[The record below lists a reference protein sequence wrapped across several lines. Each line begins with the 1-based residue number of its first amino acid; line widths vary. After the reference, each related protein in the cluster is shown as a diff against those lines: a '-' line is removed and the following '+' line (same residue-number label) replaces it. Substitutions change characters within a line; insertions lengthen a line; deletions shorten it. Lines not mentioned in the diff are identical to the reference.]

1 MIDKEILEKTFKQIT
16 EGNAEKLIT
25 GFNGLDSVLYGVEKG
40 SLITIG
46 GRPSIGKTAFMTS
59 ILYNFLKQDK
69 KCLLFSLEMS
79 ISRYLKRL
87 IAQVG
92 EIELCS
98 LNNNEFLDDRKKE
111 KIKTALEII
120 SCFDLTIFD
129 DTYNIDEIRNKIE
142 TEKPEYVFIDYLQ
155 LLETPRKKQ
164 RSEAIT
170 NIMLDLKQTA
180 KENNCI
186 IFISSQLS
194 RALESR
200 CLESRCDKRPM
211 LSDLRESGDIENV
224 SDVVMFIYRDEY
236 YKAYV
241 DEDYVL
247 NKGEAD
253 IIVAKNK
260 MGAVATIRLLFRSPI
275 AKFLEPIHYDVF

>member
-1 MIDKEILEKTFKQIT
+1 MIDKEILDKTFKQIT
-16 EGNAEKLIT
+16 EENRNALAT
-25 GFNGLDSVLYGVEKG
+25 GFQDLDILLSGVEKG
-40 SLITIG
+40 NLIVIG
-46 GRPSIGKTAFMTS
+46 GRPAMGKTAFMTS
-59 ILYNFLKQDK
+59 ILYNLLKSDK
-69 KCLLFSLEMS
+69 KCIVFSLEMS
-79 ISRYLKRL
+79 INQYLKRL

-92 EIELCS
+92 EIDLFS
-98 LNNNEFLDDRKKE
+98 LNNNELLNDRKNE
-111 KIKTALEII
+111 EIKTALDII
-120 SCFDLTIFD
+120 SSFDLTVFD
-129 DTYNIDEIRNKIE
+129 DKYKIDEIRNKIE

-200 CLESRCDKRPM
+200 CDKHPM
-211 LSDLRESGDIENV
+211 LSDLRESGDIENI
-224 SDVVMFIYRDEY
+224 SDVVMFIYREEY
-236 YKAYV
+236 YKCSF
-241 DEDYVL
+241 DEEDYAL
-247 NKGEAD
+247 NKGKAE

-260 MGAVATIRLLFRSPI
+260 MGAVCTIELLFRSPI
-275 AKFLEPIHYDVF
+275 AKFLEPVHYDVF

>member
-87 IAQVG
+87 ITQVG

-111 KIKTALEII
+111 KIKTALDII
-120 SCFDLTIFD
+120 SSFDLSIFD
-129 DTYNIDEIRNKIE
+129 DTYKLDEIRNKIE
-142 TEKPEYVFIDYLQ
+142 AEKPEYVFIDYLQ
-155 LLETPRKKQ
+155 LLDTPRKKQ

-194 RALESR
+194 RALETR
-200 CLESRCDKRPM
+200 YDKHPM
-211 LSDLRESGDIENV
+211 LSDLRESGDIENI
-224 SDVVMFIYRDEY
+224 SDVVLLIYRDEY
-236 YKAYV
+236 YKACV
-241 DEDYVL
+241 DDEDYAL
-247 NKGEAD
+247 NKGKAE
-253 IIVAKNK
+253 IIIAKNK
-260 MGAVATIRLLFRSPI
+260 MGAVCTIELLFRSPI
-275 AKFLEPIHYDVF
+275 AKFLEPVHYDVF

>member
-1 MIDKEILEKTFKQIT
+1 MIDKEILDKTFKQIT
-16 EGNAEKLIT
+16 EENRNALAT
-25 GFNGLDSVLYGVEKG
+25 GFQDLDILLSGVEKG
-40 SLITIG
+40 NLIVIG
-46 GRPSIGKTAFMTS
+46 GRPAMGKTAFMTS
-59 ILYNFLKQDK
+59 ILYNLLKSDK
-69 KCLLFSLEMS
+69 KCIVFSLEMS
-79 ISRYLKRL
+79 INQYLKRL

-92 EIELCS
+92 EIDLFS
-98 LNNNEFLDDRKKE
+98 LNNNELLNDRKNE
-111 KIKTALEII
+111 EIKTALDII
-120 SCFDLTIFD
+120 SSFDLTVFD
-129 DTYNIDEIRNKIE
+129 DKYKIDEIRNKIE

-194 RALESR
+194 RALETR
-200 CLESRCDKRPM
+200 YDKRPM
-211 LSDLRESGDIENV
+211 LSDLRESGDIENI
-224 SDVVMFIYRDEY
+224 SDVVLLIYRNEY
-236 YKAYV
+236 YKCYAD
-241 DEDYVL
+241 DEDYAL
-247 NKGEAD
+247 NKGKAE

-260 MGAVATIRLLFRSPI
+260 MGAIAIIELLFRSPI

>member
-1 MIDKEILEKTFKQIT
+1 MIDKEILDKTFKQIT
-16 EGNAEKLIT
+16 EGNAERFIT
-25 GFNGLDSVLYGVEKG
+25 GFNYLDAVLSGVEKG
-40 SLITIG
+40 NLIVIG
-46 GRPSIGKTAFMTS
+46 GRPAMGKTAFMTS
-59 ILYNFLKQDK
+59 ILYNLLKSDK
-69 KCLLFSLEMS
+69 KCLVFSLEMS
-79 ISRYLKRL
+79 INQYLKRL

-92 EIELCS
+92 EIELFS
-98 LNNNEFLDDRKKE
+98 LNNNRVLDDKNKNE
-111 KIKTALEII
+111 IKTALEII

-194 RALESR
+194 RALETR
-200 CLESRCDKRPM
+200 YDKRPM
-211 LSDLRESGDIENV
+211 LSDLRESGDIENI
-224 SDVVMFIYRDEY
+224 SDVVLLIYRDEY
-236 YKAYV
+236 YQACV
-241 DEDYVL
+241 DDEDYAL
-247 NKGEAD
+247 NKGKAE

-260 MGAVATIRLLFRSPI
+260 MGTTAIIELLFRSPI

>member
-25 GFNGLDSVLYGVEKG
+25 GFNDLDSVLYGVEKG

-98 LNNNEFLDDRKKE
+98 LNNNEFLNDRKKE
-111 KIKTALEII
+111 KIKTALDII
-120 SCFDLTIFD
+120 SSFDLSIFD
-129 DTYNIDEIRNKIE
+129 DTYKLDEIRNKIE

-155 LLETPRKKQ
+155 LLEAPRKKQ

-170 NIMLDLKQTA
+170 NIMLDLKQAA

-186 IFISSQLS
+186 IFINSQLS
-194 RALESR
+194 RALENR
-200 CLESRCDKRPM
+200 YDKRPM
-211 LSDLRESGDIENV
+211 LSDLRESGDIENI

-241 DEDYVL
+241 DDEDYAL
-247 NKGEAD
+247 NKGKAE
-253 IIVAKNK
+253 IIIAKNK
-260 MGAVATIRLLFRSPI
+260 MGAVCTIELLFRSPI

>member
-1 MIDKEILEKTFKQIT
+1 MIDKKILEKTFKQIT
-16 EGNAEKLIT
+16 EANAEKLIT
-25 GFNGLDSVLYGVEKG
+25 GFNDLDSVLYGVEKG

-59 ILYNFLKQDK
+59 VLYNFLKQDK
-69 KCLLFSLEMS
+69 KCLLFSLEMGVS
-79 ISRYLKRL
+79 QYLKRL

-111 KIKTALEII
+111 EIKTALDII
-120 SCFDLTIFD
+120 SSFDLSIFD
-129 DTYNIDEIRNKIE
+129 DTYKLYEIRNKIE

-155 LLETPRKKQ
+155 LLDTPRKKQ

-186 IFISSQLS
+186 IFINSQLS
-194 RALESR
+194 RALETR
-200 CLESRCDKRPM
+200 YDKRPM
-211 LSDLRESGDIENV
+211 LSDLRESGDIENI
-224 SDVVMFIYRDEY
+224 SDVVLLIYRDEY

-241 DEDYVL
+241 DDEDYAL
-247 NKGEAD
+247 NKGKAE
-253 IIVAKNK
+253 IIIAKNK
-260 MGAVATIRLLFRSPI
+260 MGAICTIELLFRSPI

>member
-25 GFNGLDSVLYGVEKG
+25 GFNDLDSVLYGVEKG

-170 NIMLDLKQTA
+170 NIMLDLKQAA

-186 IFISSQLS
+186 IFINSQLS
-194 RALESR
+194 RALENR
-200 CLESRCDKRPM
+200 YDKRPM
-211 LSDLRESGDIENV
+211 LSDLRESGDIENI

-241 DEDYVL
+241 DDEDYAL
-247 NKGEAD
+247 NKGKAE
-253 IIVAKNK
+253 IIIAKNK
-260 MGAVATIRLLFRSPI
+260 MGAVCTIELLFRSPI
-275 AKFLEPIHYDVF
+275 AKFLEPVHYDVF

>member
-1 MIDKEILEKTFKQIT
+1 MIDKEILENTFKQIT
-16 EGNAEKLIT
+16 ESKTERLIT
-25 GFNGLDSVLYGVEKG
+25 GFNDLDTVLSGVEKG
-40 SLITIG
+40 NLIVIG
-46 GRPSIGKTAFMTS
+46 GRPSMGKTAFMTS
-59 ILYNFLKQDK
+59 ILYNLLKSDK
-69 KCLLFSLEMS
+69 KCIVFSLEMS
-79 ISRYLKRL
+79 INQYLKRL

-92 EIELCS
+92 EIDLFS
-98 LNNNEFLDDRKKE
+98 LNNNELLNDRKNE
-111 KIKTALEII
+111 EIKTALDII
-120 SCFDLTIFD
+120 SSFDLTVFD
-129 DTYNIDEIRNKIE
+129 DKYKIDEIRNKIE

-194 RALESR
+194 RALETR
-200 CLESRCDKRPM
+200 YDKRPM
-211 LSDLRESGDIENV
+211 LSDLRESGDIENI
-224 SDVVMFIYRDEY
+224 SDVVLLIYRNEY
-236 YKAYV
+236 YKCYAD
-241 DEDYVL
+241 DEDYAL
-247 NKGEAD
+247 NKGKAE

-260 MGAVATIRLLFRSPI
+260 MGAIAIIELLFRSPI

>member
-16 EGNAEKLIT
+16 EDTTEKLTT
-25 GFNGLDSVLYGVEKG
+25 GFNDLDSVLYGVEKG

-46 GRPSIGKTAFMTS
+46 GRPAMGKTAFILS
-59 ILYNFLKQDK
+59 IMSNHLKQNK
-69 KCLLFSLEMS
+69 KCLLFSLE
-79 ISRYLKRL
+79 ISTSQIIKRL
-87 IAQVG
+87 IAISG
-92 EIELCS
+92 EIGLIT
-98 LNNNEFLDDRKKE
+98 LNHNKLLDDSQKS
-111 KIKTALEII
+111 KIEYILTTI
-120 SCFDLTIFD
+120 SYLNLTICD
-129 DTYNIDEIRNKIE
+129 DIYTIEGIRNKIAE
-142 TEKPEYVFIDYLQ
+142 ENPEYVFIDYLQ
-155 LLETPRKKQ
+155 LMETPRKKQ

-194 RALESR
+194 RA
-200 CLESRCDKRPM
+200 LESRCDKRPM